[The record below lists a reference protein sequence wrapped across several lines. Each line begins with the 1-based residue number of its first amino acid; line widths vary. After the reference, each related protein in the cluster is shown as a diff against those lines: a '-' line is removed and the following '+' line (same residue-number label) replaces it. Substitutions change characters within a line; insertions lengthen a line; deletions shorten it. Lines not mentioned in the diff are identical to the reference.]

1 MRYLPQPLP
10 KQRRS
15 VLRQEQC
22 SRTWRLPKCQTIQK
36 HHLAGFIAVVGRPN
50 VGKST
55 LVNALLGEKVSIV
68 SPKANTTRTRIHAIL
83 NGDNHQAVLID
94 TPGFC

>member
-1 MRYLPQPLP
+1 MSNNSETSF
-10 KQRRS
+10 K
-15 VLRQEQC
+15 
-22 SRTWRLPKCQTIQK
+22 
-36 HHLAGFIAVVGRPN
+36 AGFIAVVGRPN

-94 TPGFC
+94 TPDFVGVRHRFARYSEDSPATRPKTPI